1 MLLFWPASQALA
13 QSSAVDELN
22 KTIIELYGAGKFA
35 EAVPLAQQALAIYEK
50 ALGPDH
56 PNVAAALNNLAELY
70 RNQGRYAEAEPLYKR
85 ALAIWEKA
93 RGPDHPNV
101 AAALNNL
108 ALLYAHQGRYA
119 EAEPLFKRSQAIH
132 EKARG
137 PDHPDVA
144 QSLNGLA
151 GFYGNQGATPR
162 PSHSTSGR
170 WRSGRR
176 RSGPII
182 PMSLCR

>member
-1 MLLFWPASQALA
+1 VLLFWPASQALA
-13 QSSAVDELN
+13 QSSAVDELK

-50 ALGPDH
+50 TLGPHH

-70 RNQGRYAEAEPLYKR
+70 RNQSRYAEAEPLYKR

-108 ALLYAHQGRYA
+108 AGSTTTR
-119 EAEPLFKRSQAIH
+119 
-132 EKARG
+132 
-137 PDHPDVA
+137 
-144 QSLNGLA
+144 
-151 GFYGNQGATPR
+151 GATPR
-162 PSHSTSGR
+162 PSRCSSGR
-170 WRSGRR
+170 
-176 RSGPII
+176 
-182 PMSLCR
+182 